1 MLRKIL
7 DSKYFQI
14 PYKIIKAIIFIV
26 LLLYVVFTIIQRVS
40 GNQSI
45 FGYRLFAVATG
56 SMVPDYNINDVLAIK
71 EVNHNE
77 IKVGDDIT
85 YLGKKQ
91 DVSGKIVTHRII
103 EIEEK
108 NGKKTYL
115 TKGIN
120 NDVEDPTY
128 NIGWSFENYKKQEE
142 KMIVYSH
149 NMKNVS
155 SQPLIND
162 STHQRFEP
170 LMGFIYKSF
179 VDNNK
184 DLIAVEYTS
193 NPFSGNIPKWIEDLR
208 FLCEKTVG

>member
-14 PYKIIKAIIFIV
+14 PYKIIKALIFMMLV
-26 LLLYVVFTIIQRVS
+26 LYVGFIIIQRIS
-40 GNQSI
+40 GNQSV

-77 IKVGDDIT
+77 LKIGDDIT

-103 EIEEK
+103 DIEVK

-115 TKGIN
+115 TKGISN
-120 NDVEDPTY
+120 EVEDPT
-128 NIGWSFENYKKQEE
+128 IGDNQIYGKVVGKVPIVTEINHIVKNQYGFFFLIFLPLVIVIFLEIADTVTEMKQDKIEKDKKEAEANENSEDEE
-142 KMIVYSH
+142 EI
-149 NMKNVS
+149 
-155 SQPLIND
+155 I
-162 STHQRFEP
+162 
-170 LMGFIYKSF
+170 
-179 VDNNK
+179 
-184 DLIAVEYTS
+184 
-193 NPFSGNIPKWIEDLR
+193 
-208 FLCEKTVG
+208 

>member
-14 PYKIIKAIIFIV
+14 PYKIVKTIIFIMLV
-26 LLLYVVFTIIQRVS
+26 LYVAFTIIQRIS

-56 SMVPDYNINDVLAIK
+56 SMVPDYNVNDVLAIK

-77 IKVGDDIT
+77 LKVGDDIT

-103 EIEEK
+103 NIEEK
-108 NGKKTYL
+108 DGKKTYL

-120 NDVEDPTY
+120 NEVEDPTIGDNQIY
-128 NIGWSFENYKKQEE
+128 GKVVGKVPIVTQINHIVKNQYGFFFLIFLPLVIVIFLEIADTVTEMKKDKMEKDMKEAEANENIDEE
-142 KMIVYSH
+142 VI
-149 NMKNVS
+149 
-155 SQPLIND
+155 
-162 STHQRFEP
+162 
-170 LMGFIYKSF
+170 
-179 VDNNK
+179 
-184 DLIAVEYTS
+184 
-193 NPFSGNIPKWIEDLR
+193 
-208 FLCEKTVG
+208 

>member
-91 DVSGKIVTHRII
+91 DVRGKIVTHRII
-103 EIEEK
+103 DIEEK

-120 NDVEDPTY
+120 NDVEDPT
-128 NIGWSFENYKKQEE
+128 IGDDQIYGKVVGKVPVVTQINHIVKNQYGFFFLIFLPLVIVIFLEIADTVTEMKQDKIEKDKKEDEVNENTEDEE
-142 KMIVYSH
+142 EI
-149 NMKNVS
+149 
-155 SQPLIND
+155 I
-162 STHQRFEP
+162 
-170 LMGFIYKSF
+170 
-179 VDNNK
+179 
-184 DLIAVEYTS
+184 
-193 NPFSGNIPKWIEDLR
+193 
-208 FLCEKTVG
+208 

>member
-91 DVSGKIVTHRII
+91 DVRGKIVTHRII
-103 EIEEK
+103 DIEEK

-120 NDVEDPTY
+120 NEVEDPT
-128 NIGWSFENYKKQEE
+128 IGDNQIYGKVVGKVPVVTQINHIVKNQYGFFFLIFLPLVIVIFLEISDTVTEMKQDKIEKDKKEDEVNENTEDEE
-142 KMIVYSH
+142 EI
-149 NMKNVS
+149 
-155 SQPLIND
+155 I
-162 STHQRFEP
+162 
-170 LMGFIYKSF
+170 
-179 VDNNK
+179 
-184 DLIAVEYTS
+184 
-193 NPFSGNIPKWIEDLR
+193 
-208 FLCEKTVG
+208 

>member
-14 PYKIIKAIIFIV
+14 PYKIIKALIFMMLV
-26 LLLYVVFTIIQRVS
+26 LYVGFIIIQRIS
-40 GNQSI
+40 GNQSV

-77 IKVGDDIT
+77 LKIGDDIT

-103 EIEEK
+103 DIEVK

-120 NDVEDPTY
+120 NEVEDPT
-128 NIGWSFENYKKQEE
+128 IGDNQIYGKVVGKVPIVTEINHIVKNQYGFFFLIFLPLVIVIFLEIADTVTEMKQDKIEKDKKEDEVNENTEDEE
-142 KMIVYSH
+142 EI
-149 NMKNVS
+149 
-155 SQPLIND
+155 I
-162 STHQRFEP
+162 
-170 LMGFIYKSF
+170 
-179 VDNNK
+179 
-184 DLIAVEYTS
+184 
-193 NPFSGNIPKWIEDLR
+193 
-208 FLCEKTVG
+208 

>member
-77 IKVGDDIT
+77 IKVGDDIA

-103 EIEEK
+103 DIEEK

-120 NDVEDPTY
+120 NDVEDPT
-128 NIGWSFENYKKQEE
+128 IGDNQIYGKVVGKVPVVTQINHIVKNQYGFFFLIFLPLVIVIFLEIADTVTEMKQDKIEKDKKEDEVNENTEDEE
-142 KMIVYSH
+142 EI
-149 NMKNVS
+149 
-155 SQPLIND
+155 I
-162 STHQRFEP
+162 
-170 LMGFIYKSF
+170 
-179 VDNNK
+179 
-184 DLIAVEYTS
+184 
-193 NPFSGNIPKWIEDLR
+193 
-208 FLCEKTVG
+208 

>member
-120 NDVEDPTY
+120 NDVEDPT
-128 NIGWSFENYKKQEE
+128 IGDNQIYGKVVGKVPVVTQINHIVKNQYGFFFLIFLPLVIVIFLEIADTVTEMKQDKIEKDKKEDEVNENTEDEE
-142 KMIVYSH
+142 EI
-149 NMKNVS
+149 
-155 SQPLIND
+155 I
-162 STHQRFEP
+162 
-170 LMGFIYKSF
+170 
-179 VDNNK
+179 
-184 DLIAVEYTS
+184 
-193 NPFSGNIPKWIEDLR
+193 
-208 FLCEKTVG
+208 

>member
-91 DVSGKIVTHRII
+91 DVRGKIVTHRII
-103 EIEEK
+103 DIEEK

-120 NDVEDPTY
+120 NEVEDPT
-128 NIGWSFENYKKQEE
+128 IGDNQIYGKVVGKVPVVTQINHIVKNQYGFFFLIFLPLVIVIFLEIADTVTEMKQDKIEKDKKEDEVNENTEDEE
-142 KMIVYSH
+142 EI
-149 NMKNVS
+149 
-155 SQPLIND
+155 I
-162 STHQRFEP
+162 
-170 LMGFIYKSF
+170 
-179 VDNNK
+179 
-184 DLIAVEYTS
+184 
-193 NPFSGNIPKWIEDLR
+193 
-208 FLCEKTVG
+208 

>member
-103 EIEEK
+103 DIEEK

-120 NDVEDPTY
+120 NDVEDPT
-128 NIGWSFENYKKQEE
+128 IGDNQIYGKVVGKVPVVTQINHIVKNKYGFFFLIFLPLVIVIFLEIADTVTEMKQDKIEKDKKEDEVNENTEDEE
-142 KMIVYSH
+142 EI
-149 NMKNVS
+149 
-155 SQPLIND
+155 I
-162 STHQRFEP
+162 
-170 LMGFIYKSF
+170 
-179 VDNNK
+179 
-184 DLIAVEYTS
+184 
-193 NPFSGNIPKWIEDLR
+193 
-208 FLCEKTVG
+208 

>member
-91 DVSGKIVTHRII
+91 DVRGKIVTHRII
-103 EIEEK
+103 DIEEK

-120 NDVEDPTY
+120 NDVEDPT
-128 NIGWSFENYKKQEE
+128 IGDNQIYGKVVGKVPVVTQINHIVKNQYGFFFLIFLPLVIVIFLEIADTVTEMKQDKIEKDKKEDEVNENTEDEE
-142 KMIVYSH
+142 EI
-149 NMKNVS
+149 
-155 SQPLIND
+155 I
-162 STHQRFEP
+162 
-170 LMGFIYKSF
+170 
-179 VDNNK
+179 
-184 DLIAVEYTS
+184 
-193 NPFSGNIPKWIEDLR
+193 
-208 FLCEKTVG
+208 

>member
-103 EIEEK
+103 DIEEK

-120 NDVEDPTY
+120 NDVEDPT
-128 NIGWSFENYKKQEE
+128 IGDNQIYGKVVGKVPVVTQINHIVKNQYGFFFLIFLPLVIVIFLEIADTVTEMKQYKIEKDKKEDEVNENTEDEE
-142 KMIVYSH
+142 EI
-149 NMKNVS
+149 
-155 SQPLIND
+155 I
-162 STHQRFEP
+162 
-170 LMGFIYKSF
+170 
-179 VDNNK
+179 
-184 DLIAVEYTS
+184 
-193 NPFSGNIPKWIEDLR
+193 
-208 FLCEKTVG
+208 

>member
-103 EIEEK
+103 DIEEK

-120 NDVEDPTY
+120 NEVEDPR
-128 NIGWSFENYKKQEE
+128 IGDNQIYGKVVGKVPVVTQINHIVKNQYGFFFLIFLPLVIVIFLEIADTVTEMKQDKIEKDKKEDEVNENTEDEE
-142 KMIVYSH
+142 EI
-149 NMKNVS
+149 
-155 SQPLIND
+155 I
-162 STHQRFEP
+162 
-170 LMGFIYKSF
+170 
-179 VDNNK
+179 
-184 DLIAVEYTS
+184 
-193 NPFSGNIPKWIEDLR
+193 
-208 FLCEKTVG
+208 

>member
-77 IKVGDDIT
+77 LKVGDDIT

-103 EIEEK
+103 DIEEK

-120 NDVEDPTY
+120 NEVEDPT
-128 NIGWSFENYKKQEE
+128 IGDNQIYGKVVGKVPVVTQINHIVKNQYGFFFLIFLPLVIVIFLEIADTVTEMKQDKIEKDKKEDEVNENTEDEE
-142 KMIVYSH
+142 EI
-149 NMKNVS
+149 
-155 SQPLIND
+155 I
-162 STHQRFEP
+162 
-170 LMGFIYKSF
+170 
-179 VDNNK
+179 
-184 DLIAVEYTS
+184 
-193 NPFSGNIPKWIEDLR
+193 
-208 FLCEKTVG
+208 